1 MDEVEHD
8 GELDMVLASQLVQ
21 DLQLGGVAVD
31 QGDPTLAV

>member
-1 MDEVEHD
+1 MSKKNFARSCEF
-8 GELDMVLASQLVQ
+8 SQLVQ